1 MISDKKDNKY
11 LWDHLN
17 DIKGKSK
24 SSSIPSELNVDDQ
37 SFTDVYDVLNTLNS
51 FFSNVSE
58 RLNDNTDIN
67 HGDYIRLQNYIDL
80 KIPAD
85 VQFKIPLMTHNHL
98 LSIINSLDAT
108 KATGLDGV
116 SPKTIKITAAVIAPS
131 LLKIINIGIQT
142 GSFPQLLKNAKLFP
156 IYKGG
161 PNNDPSNYRPISI
174 LPVISKVIE
183 KHVTKHLFAYLNK
196 YNLIHISQSGFRQ
209 NHSCQTALVK
219 LINNW
224 LDHIDNGDLIGAM
237 FFDLKKAFDIV
248 DHLLLLKK
256 LSLYKVS
263 ECSLNWFKSY
273 LSNRT
278 QCIVS
283 GDKVSNKEMVKSGVP
298 QGSVLGPVLFLL
310 FINDLPLY
318 IGDCETDLY
327 ADDTTIHT
335 ADKDINVIESRLQVS
350 VNDFKTWCVNNKM
363 HINVNKTFS
372 MTIGSRY
379 SILNNH
385 ELELT
390 LDNNEIQTADT
401 FKMLGIQLDQ
411 MLTWDKQIDSVCL
424 NITRKITL
432 MKMLSKYVN
441 QDSLK
446 LYFNSYILPLFDY
459 GCVVW
464 GHCSANN
471 MDRLLKL
478 QKRAARII
486 LQAEFNTPSNQMFNI
501 LNWLPIQKRVQ
512 YHTCILVY
520 KSLNN
525 LHYTFPK

>member
-1 MISDKKDNKY
+1 
-11 LWDHLN
+11 
-17 DIKGKSK
+17 
-24 SSSIPSELNVDDQ
+24 
-37 SFTDVYDVLNTLNS
+37 
-51 FFSNVSE
+51 
-58 RLNDNTDIN
+58 
-67 HGDYIRLQNYIDL
+67 
-80 KIPAD
+80 
-85 VQFKIPLMTHNHL
+85 
-98 LSIINSLDAT
+98 
-108 KATGLDGV
+108 
-116 SPKTIKITAAVIAPS
+116 
-131 LLKIINIGIQT
+131 
-142 GSFPQLLKNAKLFP
+142 
-156 IYKGG
+156 
-161 PNNDPSNYRPISI
+161 
-174 LPVISKVIE
+174 
-183 KHVTKHLFAYLNK
+183 
-196 YNLIHISQSGFRQ
+196 
-209 NHSCQTALVK
+209 
-219 LINNW
+219 
-224 LDHIDNGDLIGAM
+224 
-237 FFDLKKAFDIV
+237 
-248 DHLLLLKK
+248 
-256 LSLYKVS
+256 
-263 ECSLNWFKSY
+263 
-273 LSNRT
+273 
-278 QCIVS
+278 
-283 GDKVSNKEMVKSGVP
+283 MVKSGVP

-385 ELELT
+385 KLELT

-471 MDRLLKL
+471 IDRLLKL

-525 LHYTFPK
+525 LTPEYISEIISKPSITHQRHLRSTDNDLLYVPRSSTACYDKSFSICGPKEWNKLPLEIRLSKTLSSFKKLLKMHLMSLSTI